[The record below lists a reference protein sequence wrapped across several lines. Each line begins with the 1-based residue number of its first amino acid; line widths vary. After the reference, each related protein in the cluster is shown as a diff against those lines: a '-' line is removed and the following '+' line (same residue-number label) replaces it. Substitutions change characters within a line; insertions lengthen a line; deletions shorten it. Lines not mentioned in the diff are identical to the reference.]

1 MSLNTTKHPTILKV
15 GKGLQEYKK
24 NSVQKYCPLC
34 SREMK
39 YVESR
44 NQVVDHDHKT
54 GLVRGILCRNCNGIE
69 GKIHNLCVR
78 AGVHVTNTAFL
89 YAIIDYWDMHQ
100 DSNSDIYYPGCKEVK
115 GKIVPPKKRR
125 KRYAR

>member
-1 MSLNTTKHPTILKV
+1 MNSSIITHPKILKV
-15 GKGLQEYKK
+15 GKELQEYKK

-44 NQVVDHDHKT
+44 NHVVDHDHKT
-54 GLVRGILCRNCNGIE
+54 GRVRGILCRNCNSLE

-78 AGVHVTNTAFL
+78 AGVHINNANFL
-89 YAIIDYWDMHQ
+89 YAIIDYWDKYT
-100 DSNSDIYYPGCKEVK
+100 DCDSDIYYPGCKEVN
-115 GKIVPPKKRR
+115 GKIIPPKKRR
-125 KRYAR
+125 RKRW